1 MTLTIT
7 TTDYETYV
15 YKEKSV
21 QSLLTS
27 GSKNLKIYKV
37 KVVFGAGDN
46 YSTGGVTAD
55 ISAGLKQDAYIW
67 VIPEYTDSGLNYQYN
82 KSTGKILCYTAT
94 ASPDS
99 SKALSEVVNG
109 SSLTNSKT
117 FEFVVLEA

>member
-7 TTDYETYV
+7 TSDYETYV
-15 YKEKSV
+15 NKEKSL
-21 QSLLTS
+21 QALLTA
-27 GSKNLKIYKV
+27 GKRSKVYSV

-46 YSTGGVTAD
+46 YVTGGVTAD
-55 ISAGLKQDAYIW
+55 ISATIKEDAYVW
-67 VIPEYTDSGLNYQYN
+67 VIPEFTDSGLIFLYN

-94 ASPDS
+94 ASADS

-117 FEFVVLEA
+117 FTFVVLEF

>member
-1 MTLTIT
+1 MTLSIT

-15 YKEKSV
+15 NKEKSV
-21 QSLLTS
+21 QALLTA
-27 GSKNLKIYKV
+27 GKNAKIYQV

-46 YSTGGVTAD
+46 YATGGVTAD
-55 ISAGLKQDAYIW
+55 ISAGLKIDGYIAA
-67 VIPEYTDSGLNYQYN
+67 IPEFTDSGLYFVYD
-82 KSTGKILCYTAT
+82 KTAGKIKCFTAT

-117 FEFVVLEA
+117 FTFLVLEV

>member
-15 YKEKSV
+15 PKEKSV
-21 QSLLTS
+21 QSLLNPY
-27 GSKNLKIYKV
+27 SKNPKIYAV

-46 YSTGGVTAD
+46 YATGGVTAD
-55 ISAGLKQDAYIW
+55 LTAGIQRDAYAW
-67 VIPEYTDSGLNYQYN
+67 VLPEYTDSGLVFQYN
-82 KSTGKILCYTAT
+82 KSTGKIQCYTAT
-94 ASPDS
+94 ASADS

-117 FEFVVLEA
+117 FTFQVLEF